1 MMEKVL
7 LIGIDGVY
15 NYGCEAIVR
24 GTVEILKAVPKT
36 RVMKRY
42 MSHWMPAYIYHHL
55 WRKPYQSPPPNQAC
69 HKVRHREY
77 GGKTN
82 TFLQYYTNSNAFA

>member
-24 GTVEILKAVPKT
+24 GTVEILKAVNPKIEVT
-36 RVMKRY
+36 YASYNFEDDRKRLSDCDIKILPRPKRRRWSWY
-42 MSHWMPAYIYHHL
+42 NI
-55 WRKPYQSPPPNQAC
+55 
-69 HKVRHREY
+69 VI
-77 GGKTN
+77 
-82 TFLQYYTNSNAFA
+82 FLTILKIHT

>member
-24 GTVEILKAVPKT
+24 GTVEILKAVNPKIEVT
-36 RVMKRY
+36 Y
-42 MSHWMPAYIYHHL
+42 ASYNLP
-55 WRKPYQSPPPNQAC
+55 PYSLC
-69 HKVRHREY
+69 R
-77 GGKTN
+77 T
-82 TFLQYYTNSNAFA
+82 L

>member
-24 GTVEILKAVPKT
+24 GTVEILKAVNPKIEVT
-36 RVMKRY
+36 YASYNFEDDRKRL
-42 MSHWMPAYIYHHL
+42 S
-55 WRKPYQSPPPNQAC
+55 AC
-69 HKVRHREY
+69 ALSECTA
-77 GGKTN
+77 GPLDWFN
-82 TFLQYYTNSNAFA
+82 ILD